1 MLKENRMS
9 IGHNEIENEIEKK
22 SVECQKRIMPIK
34 IDHKSTSFKKEI
46 WCYIIECIAHN
57 LKLSLLVRKC
67 LKNNIADCSQEFF

>member
-9 IGHNEIENEIEKK
+9 IGHNEIEYEIEKK

-46 WCYIIECIAHN
+46 
-57 LKLSLLVRKC
+57 
-67 LKNNIADCSQEFF
+67 

>member
-9 IGHNEIENEIEKK
+9 IGHNEIENEIEKKK

-46 WCYIIECIAHN
+46 
-57 LKLSLLVRKC
+57 
-67 LKNNIADCSQEFF
+67 